1 MQVVKKLVS
10 RCEVT
15 LYVDG
20 ELVGSA
26 MLKGPGLA
34 DVRVC
39 VYIICLSVCLSVPGL
54 VHGSTDYVSLTTRG
68 SGGTV
73 GWRDIC
79 FFYYV
84 SVSVLTQYL
93 I

>member
-10 RCEVT
+10 RCKVT

-39 VYIICLSVCLSVPGL
+39 VHYVSVCLSVCTSSCT
-54 VHGSTDYVSLTTRG
+54 GSTGYVSLTTRG
-68 SGGTV
+68 SGGT
-73 GWRDIC
+73 GEI
-79 FFYYV
+79 FAF
-84 SVSVLTQYL
+84 
-93 I
+93 